1 MNDNEYIN
9 INSFIKNY
17 DEINTNTDF
26 ENSDIYYNDFISNY
40 EEFTEL
46 N

>member
-17 DEINTNTDF
+17 DELNTDF
-26 ENSDIYYNDFISNY
+26 DFSNNDLYYNDFISNY
-40 EEFTEL
+40 NELTEL